1 VPPHSRVPVRV
12 PEPTPSKDH
21 DTGDPVIFIVK
32 SLISVIVLVLLVSS
46 VGIWWLEHSQ
56 LSEASLEQV
65 ERDRQFALLR
75 VQTEQRR
82 KVAEHIL
89 GQMAACLDN
98 PCGCVPALQEING
111 QLATLAKWPD

>member
-1 VPPHSRVPVRV
+1 
-12 PEPTPSKDH
+12 
-21 DTGDPVIFIVK
+21 
-32 SLISVIVLVLLVSS
+32 VIVLVLLVSC

-56 LSEASLEQV
+56 LSEAGLEQV
-65 ERDRQFALLR
+65 ERDRQFASLR

-82 KVAEHIL
+82 RLAEHIL
-89 GQMAACLDN
+89 GQMAACLAN